1 MGKSERTFERIYAE
15 YYQRVYSFLHKLCR
29 DGSAAEQLSKQTFL
43 QAYKD
48 IIHYKEQC
56 EMSTWLLSVAA
67 DEYLKYL
74 YDKASDS
81 FEVNFYITD
90 PEAPLS
96 EEPGYRLMKD
106 VDISEVKRVLTALPE
121 KDTVVLLL
129 RIYGEIPYKEIA
141 GLMGI
146 SADSAKLIFIRT
158 KEHVKEELFHD

>member
-15 YYQRVYSFLHKLCR
+15 YYQRVYSFLHKLCQ
-29 DGSAAEQLSKQTFL
+29 DASAAEQLSKQTFL

-48 IIHYKEQC
+48 ILRYSEQC
-56 EMSTWLLSVAA
+56 EMGTWLLGIAV

-81 FEVNFYITD
+81 FKVNFYIAD

-106 VDISEVKRVLTALPE
+106 VDISDVKQILTALPE
-121 KDTVVLLL
+121 KDTEVLLL

-141 GLMGI
+141 GLLGI

>member
-1 MGKSERTFERIYAE
+1 MGKSERTFELIYAE
-15 YYQRVYSFLHKLCR
+15 HYQQVYSFLHKLCR
-29 DGSAAEQLSKQTFL
+29 DAGAAGQLSKRTFL

-48 IIHYKEQC
+48 ILRYSEQC
-56 EMSTWLLSVAA
+56 EMGTWILGIAVG
-67 DEYLKYL
+67 EYRKYL
-74 YDKASDS
+74 YEKVSDS
-81 FEVNFYITD
+81 IRFNFYITD

-121 KDTVVLLL
+121 KDTAVLLL

-141 GLMGI
+141 GLLGI

-158 KEHVKEELFHD
+158 KEYVKEELFHD

>member
-15 YYQRVYSFLHKLCR
+15 HYQQVYSFLHKLCQ
-29 DGSAAEQLSKQTFL
+29 DASAAEQLSKQTFL

-48 IIHYKEQC
+48 IFRYSEQC
-56 EMSTWLLSVAA
+56 EIGTWILGIAA

-74 YDKASDS
+74 HDKAADS
-81 FEVNFYITD
+81 FKVNFYITD
-90 PEAPLS
+90 PEASLS

-106 VDISEVKRVLTALPE
+106 VDISEVKRALTALPE
-121 KDTVVLLL
+121 KDTEVLLL